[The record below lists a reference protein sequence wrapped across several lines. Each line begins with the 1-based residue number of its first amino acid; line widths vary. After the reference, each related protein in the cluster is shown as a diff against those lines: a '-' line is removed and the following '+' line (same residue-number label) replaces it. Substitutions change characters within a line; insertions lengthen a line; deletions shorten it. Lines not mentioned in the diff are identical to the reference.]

1 MFLAFLPERSIY
13 SSDLLTQT
21 LSIMSLRNRESS
33 SVGGGGRERC
43 VGVVSG
49 GLFLSSV
56 HGRVSLPKGPLREL
70 PFERN
75 VVLGYLL
82 SPARE

>member
-1 MFLAFLPERSIY
+1 MYVFSF
-13 SSDLLTQT
+13 SSREEHILFRLINTDLKYNEPKKQG
-21 LSIMSLRNRESS
+21 EQQ
-33 SVGGGGRERC
+33 C
-43 VGVVSG
+43 GVVSG

-56 HGRVSLPKGPLREL
+56 HGRVSLLKGPLREL